1 MSLLNHYWKRS
12 YKLKQF
18 NNTLNNHGVREKSPN
33 MTPTWNL
40 VTAYGRKWIQHKL
53 QVLLNN
59 TYFVLRGVELLF
71 NDDQTFSDW
80 LAPLYR
86 RIQQQ
91 VEKTNRK

>member
-18 NNTLNNHGVREKSPN
+18 NNTLNNHAVCEKSPST
-33 MTPTWNL
+33 TPTWNL
-40 VTAYGRKWIQHKL
+40 VTAYGRKWIQQKL

-71 NDDQTFSDW
+71 YDEQTF
-80 LAPLYR
+80 
-86 RIQQQ
+86 
-91 VEKTNRK
+91 